1 MLLQNAQPIAE
12 RLKTELAPYCERI
25 EIAGSIRRQKPEVKD
40 IELVVIPKHVPADMF
55 GSTTEPHP
63 DFCRIINALE
73 KVKGEPTGKY
83 TQRILPEGIK
93 VDIFIADPD
102 NWGLIYAIRTG
113 SADFSYK
120 ILGGAWVRC
129 GYKSVN
135 GYLMEGEKRVP
146 VREEE
151 ELFRL
156 LRLPFTPPEQ
166 RSMV

>member
-1 MLLQNAQPIAE
+1 MNLLQAQTIAE
-12 RLKTELAPYCERI
+12 RLKAELAPYCERI
-25 EIAGSIRRQKPEVKD
+25 EIAGSIRRQKAEVKD
-40 IELVVIPKHVPADMF
+40 IELVVIPKRVVADMF
-55 GSTTEPHP
+55 GTATEPHP

-93 VDIFIADPD
+93 VDIFIADAD

-135 GYLMEGEKRVP
+135 GYLMSGDTRVP
-146 VREEE
+146 VREEA
-151 ELFRL
+151 ELFAL
-156 LRLPFTPPEQ
+156 LRLPFTPPEE
-166 RSMV
+166 RTV